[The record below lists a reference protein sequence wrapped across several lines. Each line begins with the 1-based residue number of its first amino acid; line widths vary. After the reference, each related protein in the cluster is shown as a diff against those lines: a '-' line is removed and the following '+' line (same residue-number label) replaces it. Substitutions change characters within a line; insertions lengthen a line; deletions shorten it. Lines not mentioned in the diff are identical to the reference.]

1 MTGSR
6 RGEIYIIENQIY
18 NFLVFWARC
27 DGAQWF
33 LRRTFWSSLI
43 TLMLSS
49 AVSPHLYCFNC
60 NLGIFIST
68 LMVVGCLTVV
78 IVVFWPAFKDET
90 KPHAKCVEIER

>member
-1 MTGSR
+1 
-6 RGEIYIIENQIY
+6 
-18 NFLVFWARC
+18 
-27 DGAQWF
+27 
-33 LRRTFWSSLI
+33 
-43 TLMLSS
+43 MLSS

>member
-6 RGEIYIIENQIY
+6 RGEIYIIDNQIY

-60 NLGIFIST
+60 NLGICMSM
-68 LMVVGCLTVV
+68 LMGVGCLTVV
-78 IVVFWPAFKDET
+78 FVVKLPVFAEKT
-90 KPHAKCVEIER
+90 KTHAKTRTK